1 MMSAMA
7 AVANARRRVIFI
19 LVYKRYL
26 HVVQGSAGVLD
37 VAMAVSGND
46 RGVYVGNT
54 LTAMWPERSYDG
66 DVIG

>member
-1 MMSAMA
+1 MSAMA

-19 LVYKRYL
+19 FVYKGYL
-26 HVVQGSAGVLD
+26 DVFQSYVGVLE

-54 LTAMWPERSYDG
+54 LTAMWPEGSYDG
-66 DVIG
+66 AVTG